1 MSKTKTLRFPSGMTL
16 SGNDATGSEDTTF
29 QESLIKLGTV
39 LPNHLHYSGIEAA
52 CRCAD
57 MHPELVYELIT
68 GGRALPESFCEAL
81 LGPDWKAYL
90 TGRM

>member
-1 MSKTKTLRFPSGMTL
+1 MTIELSSGMVL
-16 SGNDATGSEDTTF
+16 RNRGDSASEKAVY

-39 LPNHLHYSGIEAA
+39 LPSHLHYVGIEAA

-57 MHPELVYELIT
+57 MHPETVFQLIT

-81 LGPDWKAYL
+81 LGPDWQAYL
-90 TGRM
+90 TGSR